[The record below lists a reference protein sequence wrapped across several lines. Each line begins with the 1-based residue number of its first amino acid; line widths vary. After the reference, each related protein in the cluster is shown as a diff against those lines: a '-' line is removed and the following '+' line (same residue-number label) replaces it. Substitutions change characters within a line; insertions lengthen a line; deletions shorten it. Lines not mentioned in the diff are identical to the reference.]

1 MDRGFRP
8 VAERWAEMAA
18 VASGCASGTRT
29 GRLTQATRFPVDS
42 RKTFERRVGSAMQTV
57 REWLSD
63 WVKRILPNS
72 QAVSFALFLVIASG
86 AVIGLADMMMP
97 VFAAGVIAYL
107 LDGIVAFGVREKL
120 PRLIA
125 VIIVYILFLAF
136 VFFICFALLPLL
148 YQQTIQLV
156 EQLPAWISR
165 GQVLVLQL
173 PERYPEYVTTEQISD
188 ALNAIRKELITYG
201 QSMLTYSY
209 ASLVS
214 VITLLVYL
222 FLVPLLV
229 FFFLKDKYRILGWFS
244 QYLPRERNLS
254 TRVWAEVDMQIGNY
268 VRGKF
273 IEILIL
279 LSVSYLIFTLMNLN
293 YALLLAVLMGL
304 SVIIPYVGAT
314 LVTVPVVLV
323 AFFEW
328 GVTDDFW
335 YLILAYAII
344 QALDGVV
351 LVPLLFSEVVNLHP
365 VAIIVAILFFGGFW
379 GFWGVFFAI
388 PLATLVKAVLTAWPR
403 IGGMNSESDS
413 LALPEEPRKVL
424 QRAP

>member
-1 MDRGFRP
+1 
-8 VAERWAEMAA
+8 
-18 VASGCASGTRT
+18 
-29 GRLTQATRFPVDS
+29 
-42 RKTFERRVGSAMQTV
+42 MQTV

-63 WVKRILPNS
+63 WLKRILPNS
-72 QAVSFALFLVIASG
+72 QAVSFALFLMIVSLL
-86 AVIGLADMMMP
+86 VVGLADMMMP

-107 LDGIVAFGVREKL
+107 LDGIVAFGVRERL
-120 PRLIA
+120 PRI
-125 VIIVYILFLAF
+125 VSVVIVYLCFLAF

-148 YQQTIQLV
+148 YQQTVQLF
-156 EQLPAWISR
+156 EQMPAWIGR

-173 PERYPEYVTTEQISD
+173 PERYPEYVTTEQISE
-188 ALNAIRKELITYG
+188 AMNTIRKDLIAYG

-209 ASLVS
+209 ASVVS
-214 VITLLVYL
+214 VITLLVYV

-229 FFFLKDKYRILGWFS
+229 FFFLKDKDRILGWFE

-254 TRVWAEVDMQIGNY
+254 RRVWSEVDMQIGNY

-279 LSVSYLIFTLMNLN
+279 LAVSYVIFTLMNLN

-314 LVTVPVVLV
+314 LVTIPVVLV

-328 GVTDDFW
+328 GVTQEFW
-335 YLILAYAII
+335 YLMLAYAII
-344 QALDGVV
+344 QSLDGVV

-365 VAIIVAILFFGGFW
+365 VAIIVAILFFGGIW

-403 IGGMNSESDS
+403 IGGEGDSESLLLS
-413 LALPEEPRKVL
+413 GVSRKNL
-424 QRAP
+424 RRPIRRADFIAD

>member
-1 MDRGFRP
+1 
-8 VAERWAEMAA
+8 
-18 VASGCASGTRT
+18 
-29 GRLTQATRFPVDS
+29 
-42 RKTFERRVGSAMQTV
+42 MQTV

-63 WVKRILPNS
+63 WLKRILPNS
-72 QAVSFALFLVIASG
+72 QAVSFALLLLIGSLIIV
-86 AVIGLADMMMP
+86 GLADMMMP

-120 PRLIA
+120 PRLVA
-125 VIIVYILFLAF
+125 VIIVYIFFLAF
-136 VFFICFALLPLL
+136 VFLICFALLPLL
-148 YQQTIQLV
+148 YQQTIQLI
-156 EQLPAWISR
+156 EQLPAWINR

-188 ALNAIRKELITYG
+188 ALNTIRKELISYG

-222 FLVPLLV
+222 ILVPLLV
-229 FFFLKDKYRILGWFS
+229 FFFLKDKHRIISWFG

-254 TRVWAEVDMQIGNY
+254 TRVWAEVDTQIGNY

-279 LSVSYLIFTLMNLN
+279 FAVSFLTFSLMNLN
-293 YALLLAVLMGL
+293 YALLLAVLVGL

-314 LVTVPVVLV
+314 LVTFPVILV

-328 GVTDDFW
+328 GVTSEFW
-335 YLILAYAII
+335 YLMLAYAII
-344 QALDGVV
+344 QSLDGVV

-365 VAIIVAILFFGGFW
+365 VAIIVAILFFGGIW

-403 IGGMNSESDS
+403 IGGEQDAAFAEMPEKS
-413 LALPEEPRKVL
+413 LETVRQVS
-424 QRAP
+424 

>member
-1 MDRGFRP
+1 
-8 VAERWAEMAA
+8 
-18 VASGCASGTRT
+18 
-29 GRLTQATRFPVDS
+29 
-42 RKTFERRVGSAMQTV
+42 MQTV

-63 WVKRILPNS
+63 WLKRILPNS
-72 QAVSFALFLVIASG
+72 QAVSFALFLLIVSLL
-86 AVIGLADMMMP
+86 VVGLADMMMP

-107 LDGIVAFGVREKL
+107 LDGIVAFGVRERL
-120 PRLIA
+120 PRI
-125 VIIVYILFLAF
+125 VSVVIVYLCFLAF

-148 YQQTIQLV
+148 YQQTVQLF
-156 EQLPAWISR
+156 EQMPAWIGR

-173 PERYPEYVTTEQISD
+173 PERYPEYVTTEQISE
-188 ALNAIRKELITYG
+188 AMNTIRKDLIAYG

-209 ASLVS
+209 ASVVS
-214 VITLLVYL
+214 VITLLVYV

-229 FFFLKDKYRILGWFS
+229 FFFLKDKDRILGWFE

-254 TRVWAEVDMQIGNY
+254 RRVWSEVDMQIGNY

-279 LSVSYLIFTLMNLN
+279 LAVSYVIFTLMNLN

-314 LVTVPVVLV
+314 LVTIPVVLV

-328 GVTDDFW
+328 GVTQEFW
-335 YLILAYAII
+335 YLMLAYAII
-344 QALDGVV
+344 QSLDGVV

-365 VAIIVAILFFGGFW
+365 VAIIVAILFFGGIW

-403 IGGMNSESDS
+403 IGGEGDSES
-413 LALPEEPRKVL
+413 LLLPGVSRKNL
-424 QRAP
+424 RRPIRRADFIAD